1 MIPNPYPGVFIVFEG
16 IDGCGKT
23 EQLERTFQWLSKIGA
38 EGKISPRNII
48 KTKEPTNGYFGQRIR
63 EELNKPRG
71 LHLTDPF
78 GFQAWFACDSKEH
91 LREVIIPNLKIRG
104 SIVSRVL
111 SDRFRP
117 SMVYGDRF
125 IGDLEKLM
133 EMNRQIIGADFIWP
147 DAILIFDVGI
157 PTAMERLKKKGREFD
172 QHEKEELLKV
182 VSIRYRTFAQTYPNC
197 HLINAEGTPEEVF
210 EEVKKIVLFTIYR
223 REGRDGDNQ
232 TKI

>member
-1 MIPNPYPGVFIVFEG
+1 MIPNPYPGIFIVFEG

-23 EQLERTFQWLSKIGA
+23 EQLERTFQWLSKTRA

-71 LHLTDPF
+71 FHLTDPF

-91 LREVIIPNLKIRG
+91 LRKVIIPSLEIPG
-104 SIVSRVL
+104 SIVL

-133 EMNRQIIGADFIWP
+133 EMNRQIIGEDFIWP
-147 DAILIFDVGI
+147 DAIFIFDVSI
-157 PTAMERLKKKGREFD
+157 PTAMERLKKRAKKLDGHEREV
-172 QHEKEELLKV
+172 LLKAV
-182 VSIRYRTFAQTYPNC
+182 ATRYRTFAKTYPNC
-197 HLINAEGTPEEVF
+197 HLIDANGTSEEVF
-210 EEVKKIVLFTIYR
+210 EEVKKVILLTINQK
-223 REGRDGDNQ
+223 EQENDDN
-232 TKI
+232 